1 MKVRPAKKSDLSDI
15 VSCAERIKSEYF
27 LRHDIPQW
35 NNGYPSKEDF
45 SADIEAGRLFV
56 MYLGDALIGFIRWE
70 AAHGKARNLTPLFTV
85 SE

>member
-35 NNGYPSKEDF
+35 NNG
-45 SADIEAGRLFV
+45 
-56 MYLGDALIGFIRWE
+56 
-70 AAHGKARNLTPLFTV
+70 
-85 SE
+85 